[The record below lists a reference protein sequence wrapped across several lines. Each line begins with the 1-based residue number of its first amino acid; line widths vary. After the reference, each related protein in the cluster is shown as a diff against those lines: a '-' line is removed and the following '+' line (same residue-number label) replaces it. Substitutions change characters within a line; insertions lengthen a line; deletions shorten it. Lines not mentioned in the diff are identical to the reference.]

1 MLLNTKW
8 ESGQAEYL
16 LALLERWGGD
26 APAQRSFLELV
37 RARLGVRP
45 AADVSIDSLG
55 PARRRE
61 VLEFLLVM
69 TCLGSEATDAQLS
82 ALELLNR
89 QLTPRTPWPGIVR
102 HAKAGRGKRAT
113 MTMAGLSPDGKA
125 LLRVVW
131 KKEGVFGVVRAL
143 LSSLGRGPS
152 NPTLAA
158 RYEQLGALP
167 PNTLGHAFFTH
178 MRSRKLPM
186 PGEKGSLPE
195 VAMHHDLMHVLTG
208 FDTDARGE
216 GRLAGF
222 YAGATSRHPIA
233 GADAFAFVM
242 VGLMTFHLGY
252 DIGPTFVGAE
262 HGVVDPSELL
272 RFIELGSR
280 VPFNVLTDW
289 SFAEDL
295 PRPLREVRSRFGIH
309 PDGALAMS

>member
-37 RARLGVRP
+37 RARCGVRP

-61 VLEFLLVM
+61 AMEFLLVM
-69 TCLGSEATDAQLS
+69 TCLGMEVTDAQLN
-82 ALELLNR
+82 ALEVLNR
-89 QLTPRTPWPGIVR
+89 ELTPRSPWPGILR
-102 HAKAGRGKRAT
+102 HAKSGRGKRAT
-113 MTMAGLSPDGKA
+113 MAMARLSPDGKA

-131 KKEGVFGVVRAL
+131 KQEGVFGVVRAL
-143 LSSLGRGPS
+143 LSSLGRGPQ

-158 RYEQLGALP
+158 RYERLGALP
-167 PNTLGHAFFTH
+167 PDTLGHAFFTH

-222 YAGATSRHPIA
+222 YAGAASRHPIA
-233 GADAFAFVM
+233 GADAFTFVM

-252 DIGPTFVGAE
+252 DVGPTFVGAE
-262 HGVVDPSELL
+262 HGVVDPHELI
-272 RFIELGSR
+272 RFIELGDG

-289 SFAEDL
+289 SFAADL
-295 PRPLREVRSRFGIH
+295 LRPLREVRARFGIH